1 MTITV
6 AVRSGAATPAV
17 DRRLDRWT
25 TDGFA
30 ERLWDKDATLWFD
43 PPRNEIAN
51 RLGWLDLAAPE
62 EARLAPIRALAAA
75 AVAEGV
81 TDVVLLGMGGS
92 SLAPDV
98 YRSVFGSAADHP
110 RLTVLDSTHPG
121 AVDAV
126 ASAVDP
132 ATTLFIVSSKSGT
145 TLETMSFFHLMWDRV
160 AEVVAAPGGRFI
172 AITDPGSALEEKATE
187 RGFREVFLAPADVG
201 GRFSALSEFGLVP
214 AALIGVDID
223 RLLIG
228 TAAAAEA
235 CGPNV
240 PVEENP
246 ALQVGAALGEL
257 ALTGRDKVVFLAGHP
272 LEAFPIWVEQLIAES
287 LGKDGTGIVPV
298 AGGFADPMVHTDR
311 VPFTIG
317 IGDIATRWV
326 PGIDMSLDDVYDLGG
341 AMFVLE
347 MATAAAGA
355 VLGVHPFDQPNVQA
369 AKEMARTAM
378 AEGPDGLDTVRWNLD
393 GDLEARLRNFLGG
406 AGPGAYVAV
415 QAYLPPTP
423 DTEEQLTAL
432 HDVLEGATGA
442 AVTVGFGPR
451 FLHSTGQLHKGG
463 PASGIFL
470 QIVDQPEIDLAV
482 PETDFSFGRLIA
494 GQADGDQSA
503 LRQEGRPVAMID
515 LGADGASG
523 LRRLRTATEA
533 ATA

>member
-1 MTITV
+1 MSVTV

-25 TDGFA
+25 TDGFG
-30 ERLWDKDATLWFD
+30 ERLWDEDPTLWFD
-43 PPRNEIAN
+43 PPRDEIAN
-51 RLGWLDLAAPE
+51 RLGWLDLASADE
-62 EARLAPIRALAAA
+62 NRLAPIRDLAAA

-92 SLAPDV
+92 SLAPVV
-98 YRSVFGSAADHP
+98 YRSVFGSEADHP

-160 AEVVAAPGGRFI
+160 AEVVAAPGDRFI
-172 AITDPGSALEEKATE
+172 AITDPGSALEERAAE
-187 RGFREVFLAPADVG
+187 RGFRKVFLAPVDVG

-214 AALIGVDID
+214 AALIGVELD

-235 CGPNV
+235 CGRSV
-240 PVEENP
+240 PVAENP
-246 ALQVGAALGEL
+246 ALRVGAALGEL
-257 ALTGRDKVVFLAGHP
+257 ALSGRDKVVFLAGDP
-272 LEAFPIWVEQLIAES
+272 LEAFPLWVEQLVAES

-298 AGGFADPMVHTDR
+298 AGGSADPAVHGDR
-311 VPFTIG
+311 VPFTIAL
-317 IGDIATRWV
+317 GDIATRWV

-355 VLGVHPFDQPNVQA
+355 VLGVNPFDQPNVQA

-378 AEGPDGLDTVRWNLD
+378 AEGPGGLDTVRWNLD
-393 GDLEARLRNFLGG
+393 EDLEARLRSFLAG

-432 HDVLEGATGA
+432 RDVLEGATGA

-470 QIVDQPEIDLAV
+470 QIVDRPEVDLAV

-494 GQADGDQSA
+494 GQAAGDQSA
-503 LRQEGRPVAMID
+503 LRREGRPVAMVD

-523 LRRLRTATEA
+523 LRRLRTAAEA
-533 ATA
+533 ATV